1 VEVPA
6 WKAASPVTPDFPSLV
21 ATHLFWGKP
30 VTISQIAEDMKV
42 SRRQVEHA
50 IEQLRL
56 DGTPICTGSPGVW
69 LSQSAPELYAHAE
82 RLRSRAIHVL
92 LGARALRATA
102 RRHERVQ
109 QTTLF
114 GDAA

>member
-1 VEVPA
+1 M
-6 WKAASPVTPDFPSLV
+6 TPDFPSLV

-42 SRRQVEHA
+42 SRRQVEKA

-56 DGTPICTGSPGVW
+56 EGSPVCTGSPGVW
-69 LSQSAPELYAHAE
+69 LSTDARELYAHADA
-82 RLRSRAIHVL
+82 LHVRAARIHK
-92 LGARALRATA
+92 GAEALRATA

-109 QTTLF
+109 QTTIW
-114 GDAA
+114 DAA